1 MAKQTLFKGTMLLTV
16 AAFITKILGFVNGIV
31 LANVIGPPE
40 GVGLILMAMP
50 VTGLLITITTLW
62 LPIVIS
68 KLVAAFLFIFV
79 YFQ

>member
-31 LANVIGPPE
+31 LSNVIGPPE

-68 KLVAAFLFIFV
+68 KLVAALFIFV